1 MISISSISAADHSGA
16 DTVSILDGGAD
27 GSVIMETDSSWNN
40 VDAIDGSVIGDAASR
55 LDDVSSADESSAI
68 ADSESGSIDSAS
80 SSDSTLA
87 TDNSSS
93 STNASSTV
101 AVNKKATKLTASSYT
116 YKYARK
122 TLTLKAKLVNYQG
135 KALSGKKIMFRFN
148 GKNYYAKTGSNGWA
162 SVKVKISSKKNYSYN
177 ATYAGSSYYEKA
189 KNTGKLKVNLKIRIF
204 KWGSKGNIKNNAV
217 LYKKL
222 VKSSLTTA
230 IIKAAKKGTPY
241 IEFGDGDGKTVVVV
255 SGIHGNELSSQAAS
269 IKLINKLAKKT
280 NIKGKIYVFPF
291 VAPSMTAKNTRYYNG
306 KNLNSIA
313 NQKGTI
319 PNRIIKFA
327 KSKNAVALG
336 DFHCTRPG
344 GTPGKNVAMGT
355 YAPMASSAQL
365 ATYISKKAGV
375 AKLIYSKAALE
386 YPGALEDHCCINGI
400 TSVTCEVKT
409 PHGTI
414 ASGTIGKSYTMMKY
428 FLKYYKVFPS

>member
-1 MISISSISAADHSGA
+1 MLCLISISAVNAADN
-16 DTVSILDGGAD
+16 
-27 GSVIMETDSSWNN
+27 SSD
-40 VDAIDGSVIGDAASR
+40 DALLS
-55 LDDVSSADESSAI
+55 LDDVDSHCGDSVVVNDVESSAESSII
-68 ADSESGSIDSAS
+68 ADSESS
-80 SSDSTLA
+80 SSDSIGSSQTSLA
-87 TDNSSS
+87 TADNTTSQSSA
-93 STNASSTV
+93 NASSTV
-101 AVNKKATKLTASSYT
+101 AVNKKATKITASNYT

-122 TLTLKAKLVNYQG
+122 TLTLKAKLVNYKG
-135 KALSGKKIMFRFN
+135 KALSGKKIKFRFN

-162 SVKVKISSKKNYSYN
+162 VVKVKISSKKNYSYN

-189 KNTGKLKVNLKIRIF
+189 KGTGKLKVNLKIRIF

-241 IEFGDGDGKTVVVV
+241 VEFGDGDGATVVVV

-269 IKLINKLAKKT
+269 IKMINKLANKT

-291 VAPSMTAKNTRYYNG
+291 AAPSMTVKNIRYYNG
-306 KNLNSIA
+306 QNLNSIA
-313 NQKGTI
+313 NKKGSI
-319 PNRIIKFA
+319 SNRIVNFA

-336 DFHCTRPG
+336 DFHCTRPN
-344 GTPGKNVAMGT
+344 GTPGKDVAMGT

-375 AKLIYSKAALE
+375 SKLIYSQAGLE
-386 YPGALEDHCCINGI
+386 YPGALEDQCCLNGI

-414 ASGTIGKSYTMMKY
+414 ASGTIGKSYKMMKY

>member
-1 MISISSISAADHSGA
+1 MLCLISISSISAADHSGA

-135 KALSGKKIMFRFN
+135 KALSGKKIKFRFN

-204 KWGSKGNIKNNAV
+204 K
-217 LYKKL
+217 
-222 VKSSLTTA
+222 
-230 IIKAAKKGTPY
+230 
-241 IEFGDGDGKTVVVV
+241 
-255 SGIHGNELSSQAAS
+255 
-269 IKLINKLAKKT
+269 
-280 NIKGKIYVFPF
+280 
-291 VAPSMTAKNTRYYNG
+291 
-306 KNLNSIA
+306 
-313 NQKGTI
+313 
-319 PNRIIKFA
+319 
-327 KSKNAVALG
+327 
-336 DFHCTRPG
+336 
-344 GTPGKNVAMGT
+344 
-355 YAPMASSAQL
+355 
-365 ATYISKKAGV
+365 
-375 AKLIYSKAALE
+375 
-386 YPGALEDHCCINGI
+386 
-400 TSVTCEVKT
+400 
-409 PHGTI
+409 
-414 ASGTIGKSYTMMKY
+414 
-428 FLKYYKVFPS
+428 

>member
-1 MISISSISAADHSGA
+1 M
-16 DTVSILDGGAD
+16 
-27 GSVIMETDSSWNN
+27 
-40 VDAIDGSVIGDAASR
+40 
-55 LDDVSSADESSAI
+55 
-68 ADSESGSIDSAS
+68 
-80 SSDSTLA
+80 
-87 TDNSSS
+87 
-93 STNASSTV
+93 
-101 AVNKKATKLTASSYT
+101 
-116 YKYARK
+116 
-122 TLTLKAKLVNYQG
+122 
-135 KALSGKKIMFRFN
+135 
-148 GKNYYAKTGSNGWA
+148 
-162 SVKVKISSKKNYSYN
+162 
-177 ATYAGSSYYEKA
+177 
-189 KNTGKLKVNLKIRIF
+189 
-204 KWGSKGNIKNNAV
+204 
-217 LYKKL
+217 
-222 VKSSLTTA
+222 
-230 IIKAAKKGTPY
+230 
-241 IEFGDGDGKTVVVV
+241 
-255 SGIHGNELSSQAAS
+255 
-269 IKLINKLAKKT
+269 KLINKLAKKT

>member
-1 MISISSISAADHSGA
+1 MLCLISISAISAADNSSADVVSG
-16 DTVSILDGGAD
+16 LDDAISAGD
-27 GSVIMETDSSWNN
+27 GSVIEDSVSSSQST
-40 VDAIDGSVIGDAASR
+40 GSV
-55 LDDVSSADESSAI
+55 DDSVI
-68 ADSESGSIDSAS
+68 ADSESDSDSSVS
-80 SSDSTLA
+80 SSDSASLA
-87 TDNSSS
+87 AASNSSA
-93 STNASSTV
+93 NNSSTV
-101 AVNKKATKLTASSYT
+101 AVNKKATKITASSYT

-122 TLTLKAKLVNYQG
+122 TLTLKAKLVNYNG
-135 KALSGKKIMFRFN
+135 KALSGKKIKFRFN
-148 GKNYYAKTGSNGWA
+148 GKNYYAKTNSKGLA
-162 SVKVKISSKKNYSYN
+162 TVKVKISSKKNYSYN
-177 ATYAGSSYYEKA
+177 VTYAGSSYYEKA

-204 KWGSKGNIKNNAV
+204 KWGSKGNIKNNQV

-241 IEFGDGDGKTVVVV
+241 VEFGDGDGKTVVIV

-269 IKLINKLAKKT
+269 IKLINKLANKT

-306 KNLNSIA
+306 KNLNGIA
-313 NQKGTI
+313 NKKGSI
-319 PNRIIKFA
+319 SNKIIKFA

-336 DFHCTRPG
+336 DFHCTRPY

-355 YAPMASSAQL
+355 HAPMASSAQL
-365 ATYISKKAGV
+365 ATYISQKAGV
-375 AKLIYSKAALE
+375 SKIIYSKAALE

-428 FLKYYKVFPS
+428 FLKYYKLFPS

>member
-1 MISISSISAADHSGA
+1 MLCLISISSISAADYSGA

-135 KALSGKKIMFRFN
+135 KALSGKKIKFRFN

-162 SVKVKISSKKNYSYN
+162 TVKVKISSKKNYSYN

-280 NIKGKIYVFPF
+280 NIKYQ
-291 VAPSMTAKNTRYYNG
+291 R
-306 KNLNSIA
+306 KNLCLPICR
-313 NQKGTI
+313 T
-319 PNRIIKFA
+319 
-327 KSKNAVALG
+327 
-336 DFHCTRPG
+336 
-344 GTPGKNVAMGT
+344 
-355 YAPMASSAQL
+355 
-365 ATYISKKAGV
+365 
-375 AKLIYSKAALE
+375 
-386 YPGALEDHCCINGI
+386 
-400 TSVTCEVKT
+400 
-409 PHGTI
+409 
-414 ASGTIGKSYTMMKY
+414 
-428 FLKYYKVFPS
+428 

>member
-1 MISISSISAADHSGA
+1 MLCLISISSISAADYSGA
-16 DTVSILDGGAD
+16 DTVSILDGGA
-27 GSVIMETDSSWNN
+27 
-40 VDAIDGSVIGDAASR
+40 DGSVIGDAASR

-135 KALSGKKIMFRFN
+135 KALSGKKIKFRFN

-177 ATYAGSSYYEKA
+177 KA

-241 IEFGDGDGKTVVVV
+241 IEFGDGDGATVVVV

-269 IKLINKLAKKT
+269 IKLINKLANKT

-291 VAPSMTAKNTRYYNG
+291 VAPSMTAQNTRYYNG

-375 AKLIYSKAALE
+375 AKIIYSKAALE

-428 FLKYYKVFPS
+428 FLRYYKVFPS

>member
-1 MISISSISAADHSGA
+1 MDAVLSVDDADSAG
-16 DTVSILDGGAD
+16 
-27 GSVIMETDSSWNN
+27 
-40 VDAIDGSVIGDAASR
+40 
-55 LDDVSSADESSAI
+55 DVSLVETVDSTLDELSSEGDVSVTTSAE
-68 ADSESGSIDSAS
+68 S
-80 SSDSTLA
+80 SSDDSTGSSDSVSLA
-87 TDNSSS
+87 ANDTASNSSVS
-93 STNASSTV
+93 ASTV
-101 AVNKKATKLTASSYT
+101 TVNKKATKLTAKSYT

-135 KALSGKKIMFRFN
+135 KALSGKKIKFRFN

-162 SVKVKISSKKNYSYN
+162 SVKVKISSKKNYYYN
-177 ATYAGSSYYEKA
+177 VTYAGSSYYQKA

-217 LYKKL
+217 LYILYKKL

-428 FLKYYKVFPS
+428 FLRYYKVFPS

>member
-1 MISISSISAADHSGA
+1 MLCLISISSISAADHSGA

-40 VDAIDGSVIGDAASR
+40 VDAIDGSVIGDAASS
-55 LDDVSSADESSAI
+55 LDDVSSADESPAI

-135 KALSGKKIMFRFN
+135 KALSGKKIKFRFN

-230 IIKAAKKGTPY
+230 IIKAAKKGNV
-241 IEFGDGDGKTVVVV
+241 KHRLAH
-255 SGIHGNELSSQAAS
+255 SHNEV
-269 IKLINKLAKKT
+269 NK
-280 NIKGKIYVFPF
+280 
-291 VAPSMTAKNTRYYNG
+291 
-306 KNLNSIA
+306 
-313 NQKGTI
+313 
-319 PNRIIKFA
+319 
-327 KSKNAVALG
+327 
-336 DFHCTRPG
+336 
-344 GTPGKNVAMGT
+344 
-355 YAPMASSAQL
+355 
-365 ATYISKKAGV
+365 
-375 AKLIYSKAALE
+375 
-386 YPGALEDHCCINGI
+386 
-400 TSVTCEVKT
+400 
-409 PHGTI
+409 
-414 ASGTIGKSYTMMKY
+414 
-428 FLKYYKVFPS
+428 

>member
-1 MISISSISAADHSGA
+1 MLCLISISSISAADNSSA
-16 DTVSILDGGAD
+16 DTVSILGDVDAAD
-27 GSVIMETDSSWNN
+27 GSL
-40 VDAIDGSVIGDAASR
+40 IGDVASS
-55 LDDVSSADESSAI
+55 LDDVSSADESPAI
-68 ADSESGSIDSAS
+68 ADSESSSIDSAS
-80 SSDSTLA
+80 SLDSTSSA
-87 TDNSSS
+87 VNSSS
-93 STNASSTV
+93 SANAFSTV
-101 AVNKKATKLTASSYT
+101 AVNKKATKLTAKSYT

-135 KALSGKKIMFRFN
+135 KALSGKKIKFRFN
-148 GKNYYAKTGSNGWA
+148 
-162 SVKVKISSKKNYSYN
+162 
-177 ATYAGSSYYEKA
+177 A

-241 IEFGDGDGKTVVVV
+241 IEFGDGDGATVVVV

-269 IKLINKLAKKT
+269 IKLINKLANKT

-291 VAPSMTAKNTRYYNG
+291 VAPSMTAQNTRYYNG

-344 GTPGKNVAMGT
+344 GTPGKNVSMGT

-375 AKLIYSKAALE
+375 AKIIYSKAALE

-428 FLKYYKVFPS
+428 FLRYYKVFPS